1 MQRININQA
10 LSTGLFCIHMHSLFH
25 SVTDMSG
32 NTKKH
37 DNHKDTL
44 NMSIKT
50 NQARDVL
57 GIGSLDVLGIGM
69 LMFIYARRT
78 ETVEQMGTSGL
89 G

>member
-1 MQRININQA
+1 
-10 LSTGLFCIHMHSLFH
+10 
-25 SVTDMSG
+25 
-32 NTKKH
+32 
-37 DNHKDTL
+37 
-44 NMSIKT
+44 MSIKT